1 LVLKFNTIFAPIL
14 TDKEM
19 TNTKLTQLETTFYWN
34 EDTIE
39 YFKVESINQSKEE
52 TIEKIK
58 LFVEL
63 ECYLEDGENAQD
75 LINDLIKKISI

>member
-1 LVLKFNTIFAPIL
+1 MVLKFNTIFAPIL

>member
-1 LVLKFNTIFAPIL
+1 MA
-14 TDKEM
+14 
-19 TNTKLTQLETTFYWN
+19 NTKLTQLETTFYWD

-58 LFVEL
+58 LFIEL

>member
-1 LVLKFNTIFAPIL
+1 MVLKFNTYICSTII
-14 TDKEM
+14 DKEM
-19 TNTKLTQLETTFYWN
+19 ANTKLTQLETTFYWD

-58 LFVEL
+58 LFIEL